1 MTSVGAP
8 SERRTRL
15 AAYALVRDADGR
27 LLLCRIA
34 AGDSAAGYWTLPGG
48 GVEWGEDPADAVLR
62 ELGEETG
69 LSGVVDAVAGVY
81 SRTYE
86 PGWTADGLPLHAVGI
101 VYHVIPAPGD
111 LRVELDGSTDTCAWF
126 APDDLEAVP
135 LVTLVSWA
143 LRLPVPPR

>member
-1 MTSVGAP
+1 MTSVRAP

-15 AAYALVRDADGR
+15 GAYALIRDADGR
-27 LLLCRIA
+27 ILLCRLA
-34 AGDSAAGYWTLPGG
+34 PDDPGAGYWTLPGG

-62 ELGEETG
+62 ELDEETG

-86 PGWTADGLPLHAVGI
+86 PGWTADGLPLHTVGI
-101 VYHVIPAPGD
+101 VFHVRVANGD
-111 LRVELDGSTDTCAWF
+111 LRVEVDGSTDACAWF
-126 APDDLEAVP
+126 APDDLEGMP
-135 LVTLVSWA
+135 LVTLVRWA